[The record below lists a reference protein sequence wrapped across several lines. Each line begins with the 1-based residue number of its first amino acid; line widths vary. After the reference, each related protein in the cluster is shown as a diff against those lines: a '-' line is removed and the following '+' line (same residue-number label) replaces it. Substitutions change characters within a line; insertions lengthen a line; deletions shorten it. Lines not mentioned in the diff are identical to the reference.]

1 MSCGPY
7 ISIIIPAY
15 NAQEWIADALE
26 SCASQQYDPFQIII
40 VDDGSTDNTYAIA
53 SRYIDANVDLRV
65 LRTANKGASAA
76 RNTGLSSAKG
86 EYVIFLDADDVLA
99 DDALRICGS
108 IAGRTKADAVLGAI
122 SSFDHVSGK
131 HTEPLVIELVYRDA
145 YANAARF
152 RWFQGAAL
160 LRNTGLRWNETRT
173 IWEGLEYILDFL
185 APGRRTEYTDGLVVK
200 VRQHGSATR
209 ISSRFDH
216 FEPAMTGAFF
226 VECKEKLRLCDNLNA
241 ERASALDFH
250 ILANAYTLLRSGRGR
265 EADQLIDKVNWPD
278 VPHYD
283 WYHFGSL
290 SWAIYWGGRKCGSRS
305 FHFINKVLRRV

>member
-15 NAQEWIADALE
+15 NAEEWIADALA
-26 SCASQQYDPFQIII
+26 SCVSQQYDPVEIII

-53 SRYIDANVDLRV
+53 SRYMDTNVNLRV

-86 EYVIFLDADDVLA
+86 EYVLFLDADDVLA
-99 DDALRICGS
+99 DNALRICGS
-108 IAGRTKADAVLGAI
+108 IAGHTKADAVLGAI

-131 HTEPLVIELVYRDA
+131 HTEPLTIELVYRDA

-160 LRNTGLRWNETRT
+160 LRNTDLRWNENRT

-185 APGRRTEYTDGLVVK
+185 APGRRTEYTDSLIVK

-250 ILANAYTLLRSGRGR
+250 ILANAYALLRSGRGR
-265 EADQLIDKVNWPD
+265 EADRLIDQVNWPD

-290 SWAIYWGGRKCGSRS
+290 SWATYWGGRRCGSRS
-305 FHFINKVLRRV
+305 FYLINKLLGRV